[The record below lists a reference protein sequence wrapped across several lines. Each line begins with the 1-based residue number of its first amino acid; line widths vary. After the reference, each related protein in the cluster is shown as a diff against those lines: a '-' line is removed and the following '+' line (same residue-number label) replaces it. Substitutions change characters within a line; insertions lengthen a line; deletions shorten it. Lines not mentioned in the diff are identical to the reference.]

1 MSITMRSVNIS
12 ERMLPFAKNVA
23 AAVLLLGIAAMGGT
37 AMAEDGNKTMKIR
50 FVIGKEVINGT
61 LLDNAAARDFASRL
75 PLELKLED
83 YAGAEKISMLSQKL
97 TLKNAPAGARATAGD
112 ITYYAPWGNLAIFYK
127 DHGYASGLIP
137 LGRLDSVESL
147 VEHCK
152 QSCDVRIEFV
162 E

>member
-1 MSITMRSVNIS
+1 MRIP
-12 ERMLPFAKNVA
+12 PFIRSLRAG
-23 AAVLLLGIAAMGGT
+23 VLILGIAALWGT
-37 AMAEDGNKTMKIR
+37 LKAEDGNKTMKIR
-50 FVIGKEVINGT
+50 FVIGREVINGT

-137 LGRLDSVESL
+137 LGRLDAIGRLMELCEESC
-147 VEHCK
+147 E
-152 QSCDVRIEFV
+152 VRIELV